1 VAGVSGP
8 SIWDAGHHPEPRGD
22 ANPHAASVGVRM
34 IDGAFALTIIALVG
48 LGCLIIAV
56 WFDQSSD
63 DE

>member
-1 VAGVSGP
+1 
-8 SIWDAGHHPEPRGD
+8 
-22 ANPHAASVGVRM
+22 M
-34 IDGAFALTIIALVG
+34 IDGALALTIIALVG